1 MNSKNEEKIY
11 QSIGVEPVIN
21 SVTDG
26 MAAEHTR
33 SDHTNGLLA
42 TKTVGGQRIGGGHRH
57 VRNAGAPEYVVGVLI
72 VQKNYAIHEL
82 RILGQLPSL

>member
-42 TKTVGGQRIGGGHRH
+42 TKTVGGHRH

-72 VQKNYAIHEL
+72 VQKNYDIHEQG
-82 RILGQLPSL
+82 ILG

>member
-33 SDHTNGLLA
+33 NDRPNGLFE
-42 TKTVGGQRIGGGHRH
+42 TKDRRRRASSRAERRRTRLRGGRADRS
-57 VRNAGAPEYVVGVLI
+57 E
-72 VQKNYAIHEL
+72 EL
-82 RILGQLPSL
+82 RHS

>member
-11 QSIGVEPVIN
+11 QSIGAEPVIN

-26 MAAEHTR
+26 MAAEHKR
-33 SDHTNGLLA
+33 NDRTNGLLE
-42 TKTVGGQRIGGGHRH
+42 TKTVGGERRH
-57 VRNAGAPEYVVGVLI
+57 VRNAGAPEYLVGVLI
-72 VQKNYAIHEL
+72 VQKNYAIHEQ